1 MAPGAAGLGGLSMTT
16 PFQPAPVTLVV
27 IDDDL
32 RALELM
38 AEGLEQEG
46 LEILTASDPEAGM
59 RLVLQRRPQIVLLDL
74 VMPKLTGME
83 LLERIVEAAPE
94 TDVILMTANYSTES
108 AVEAIRKGASDYLT
122 KPVAL
127 DLLNERIGKLIEE
140 ARRRQRALALDGELA
155 RTCRFE
161 GMVGRSPVMLEVF
174 SRIRRVA
181 PHFRAALVTGE
192 TGTGKEL
199 VAAALH
205 RLSPAVSHRFV
216 VCNAPAVVETLFESE
231 LFGHV
236 KGAFT
241 GATHDKMGLIEHA
254 HGGSLFLDEIG
265 DMPLSTQAKLLRTLQ
280 AQEILRVGS
289 LTPQRVD
296 VRVIAATN
304 HDLKALIAERRFRE
318 DLYYR
323 LSRVEIRLPRL
334 AERKQDLPLLA
345 RHFIDQFAAQYGKTI
360 VGLTPR
366 AELVL
371 ARYSWPGNIRELE
384 NVLAEACMLAES
396 ERIDVWDL
404 PAQVRSAGPEEMDQI
419 DGDLDQAALS
429 FLPLAE
435 VHRRYAKR
443 VLARVGGNKLR
454 AAKVLGINRATLYR
468 LLEEENSE
476 RAAREGSTGRPR
488 PARGDAASG

>member
-1 MAPGAAGLGGLSMTT
+1 MNAFEAA
-16 PFQPAPVTLVV
+16 AVTLVA
-27 IDDDL
+27 IDDDP
-32 RALELM
+32 RALELI
-38 AEGLEQEG
+38 AEGLEQDG
-46 LEILTASDPEAGM
+46 LEILTVSDPEDGL
-59 RLVLQRRPQIVLLDL
+59 RLVLRRRPQIVLLDL
-74 VMPKLTGME
+74 LMPKLSGME

-94 TDVILMTANYSTES
+94 TDVILITANYSTES
-108 AVEAIRKGASDYLT
+108 AVEAIRKGAGDYLT
-122 KPVAL
+122 KPISL
-127 DLLNERIGKLIEE
+127 DLLNDRIGKLIED
-140 ARRRQRALALDGELA
+140 ARRRQRALQLDGELA

-161 GMVGRSPVMLEVF
+161 GMVGRSPLMLEVF

-205 RLSPAVSHRFV
+205 RLSPGSSQRFV
-216 VCNAPAVVETLFESE
+216 VCNASAVVETLFESE

-254 HGGSLFLDEIG
+254 DRGTLFLDEVG

-280 AQEILRVGS
+280 NQEVQRVGS
-289 LTPQRVD
+289 LTPHRVD
-296 VRVIAATN
+296 ARVIAATN
-304 HDLKALIAERRFRE
+304 RDLKALIAERRFRE

-345 RHFIDQFAAQYGKTI
+345 RHFIDQFAAQYRKQI
-360 VGLTPR
+360 QGLTPR

-371 ARYSWPGNIRELE
+371 ARYAWPGNIRELE
-384 NVLAEACMLAES
+384 NVLGEACMLADS
-396 ERIDVWDL
+396 ERIDVRDL
-404 PAQVRSAGPEEMDQI
+404 PGYIRNPAPGETDETDSE
-419 DGDLDQAALS
+419 LDRAAAEL
-429 FLPLAE
+429 LPLAE
-435 VHRRYAKR
+435 VHRKYALR

-454 AAKVLGINRATLYR
+454 AAKILRINRATLYR
-468 LLEEENSE
+468 LLEEGEAM
-476 RAAREGSTGRPR
+476 RTHRTGSAG
-488 PARGDAASG
+488 